1 MSYTYTY
8 TYTHERYIPLEARET
23 RDAASCSHRALDLA
37 PAQQPQSALEYQF
50 AAILAFNIIFVIA
63 HLDAYI
69 LSKRSWGFGHCLN
82 LNLREF
88 SESSKPWWMRARTSC
103 VCTAPLCVVCVCF
116 VKKKKSCPCL
126 SAAPSRRTA

>member
-50 AAILAFNIIFVIA
+50 AAILAFNSNFVIA

-69 LSKRSWGFGHCLN
+69 F
-82 LNLREF
+82 
-88 SESSKPWWMRARTSC
+88 
-103 VCTAPLCVVCVCF
+103 
-116 VKKKKSCPCL
+116 
-126 SAAPSRRTA
+126 